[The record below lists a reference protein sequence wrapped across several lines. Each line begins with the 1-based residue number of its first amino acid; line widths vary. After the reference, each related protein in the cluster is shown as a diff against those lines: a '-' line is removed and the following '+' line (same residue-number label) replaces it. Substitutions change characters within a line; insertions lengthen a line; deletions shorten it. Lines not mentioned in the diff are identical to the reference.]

1 MGTGKKLPDKIADK
15 KWELDLARNN
25 SVEAKMKTEKTQLF
39 GVMLGQMS
47 DASKDLINECDLR
60 RESFKDKCPLKLL
73 KSIVLTHMAS
83 SRLGAD
89 ESLYSCNDHYN
100 KLIMEGWHR

>member
-1 MGTGKKLPDKIADK
+1 MGTGKKLPDKIAYK

-47 DASKDLINECDLR
+47 DASMVTLIG
-60 RESFKDKCPLKLL
+60 KLK
-73 KSIVLTHMAS
+73 KP
-83 SRLGAD
+83 
-89 ESLYSCNDHYN
+89 
-100 KLIMEGWHR
+100 